1 MLYTLLFSKSGTV
14 TVEANSLS
22 EAIDKRHDFNDDDI
36 DWNTENR
43 FEMCLINKEQRRE
56 DAF

>member
-22 EAIDKRHDFNDDDI
+22 EAIDKRHDLSDDDI
-36 DWNTENR
+36 DWNTESR
-43 FEMCLINKEQRRE
+43 FEMCLINKEQ
-56 DAF
+56 AT